1 MKRIARFLVAA
12 AVAVFPVAGP
22 AQDWPEK
29 TVRVINPFNPGGTTD
44 VLARV
49 VADKLQKR
57 TGKPFV
63 VEAKPGAGGMIGTS
77 QVAKA
82 EPDGH
87 TIGVSIAGPLVLNR
101 LLYKSM
107 TYDPQKDLTP
117 LTFGVHQPCMLIA
130 NKSLGVSSVPELIA
144 LVKKNPGKFN
154 YGYVGNGSLGHLV
167 MAMLAEKSGTQIV
180 PIIYGAAPPATLALL
195 AGDVHMA
202 CLPASVA
209 HGQVKGGGVT
219 ALAVSTQKRSGLLP
233 NLPTLQ
239 EQGYPDIVGSA
250 WIGFVGPAGMPKAL
264 SERIS
269 RDIGTVLRDPEVVE
283 TLRQQFM
290 EPAPTTPEEF
300 ARFMAEQLQ
309 KWKPVIEQ
317 NNIRAD

>member
-1 MKRIARFLVAA
+1 
-12 AVAVFPVAGP
+12 
-22 AQDWPEK
+22 
-29 TVRVINPFNPGGTTD
+29 
-44 VLARV
+44 
-49 VADKLQKR
+49 
-57 TGKPFV
+57 
-63 VEAKPGAGGMIGTS
+63 MIGTS

-130 NKSLGVSSVPELIA
+130 NKSLGVSSVSELIA

-180 PIIYGAAPPATLALL
+180 PILYGAAPPAALALL

-209 HGQVKGGGVT
+209 YGQVKGGGVT
-219 ALAVSTQKRSGLLP
+219 ALAVSTEARTRLLP
-233 NLPTLQ
+233 NLPTIQ

-250 WIGFVGPAGMPKAL
+250 WIGFVGPAGLPKAL
-264 SERIS
+264 TERIS
-269 RDIGTVLRDPEVVE
+269 REIGGVLREPEVVE

-300 ARFMAEQLQ
+300 RRFMADQLQ
-309 KWKPVIEQ
+309 KWMPVIEQ